1 MSVKIKLKRFGKVR
15 QPHYRVI
22 VADSRTKR
30 DGRAIE
36 EIGKY
41 HPKRHPSLVDIDSER
56 VQYWLGVGAQPTEPV
71 LALLKLTGDWQRF
84 KGLPGAE
91 GSLQQAAQ
99 SSDRAEAY
107 NAALSEAHAEP
118 AAEATTPARKR
129 AAKPAAA
136 PAGKP
141 STAAVPEQDGTQPA
155 PAPADAE
162 AASAEPA
169 AAEPVT
175 AEPVTDEAP
184 AEPAAEAPAAAP
196 AEPAPE
202 PPAAAAPAEPAAE
215 PPTTDAPAE
224 TVTTAAPVEPLAV
237 GAEPSGDAAEPLAD
251 PAAVDLAAGDPAE
264 RRPAGS
270 GA

>member
-41 HPKRHPSLVDIDSER
+41 HPKRDPSLVDIDSER
-56 VQYWLGVGAQPTEPV
+56 VQYWLGVGAQPTDPV

-99 SSDRAEAY
+99 GSDRAEAY

-118 AAEATTPARKR
+118 AGEATTPTRRR
-129 AAKPAAA
+129 AAKQSAAA
-136 PAGKP
+136 PAGAP
-141 STAAVPEQDGTQPA
+141 SPAAVPEQDGTEPA
-155 PAPADAE
+155 PARADADTGSGRPGAPDIVETVGTE
-162 AASAEPA
+162 AA
-169 AAEPVT
+169 
-175 AEPVTDEAP
+175 
-184 AEPAAEAPAAAP
+184 
-196 AEPAPE
+196 
-202 PPAAAAPAEPAAE
+202 
-215 PPTTDAPAE
+215 
-224 TVTTAAPVEPLAV
+224 AAPVEPLAV
-237 GAEPSGDAAEPLAD
+237 GAEPSEAPVEPLVD

>member
-41 HPKRHPSLVDIDSER
+41 HPKREPSLIDIDSQR
-56 VQYWLGVGAQPTEPV
+56 VQYWLGVGAQPTDPV

-91 GSLQQAAQ
+91 GSLQQEAR
-99 SSDRAEAY
+99 SGDRAEAY

-118 AAEATTPARKR
+118 AGEPTRPTRRR
-129 AAKPAAA
+129 AAKSTAA
-136 PAGKP
+136 PAGEP
-141 STAAVPEQDGTQPA
+141 M
-155 PAPADAE
+155 
-162 AASAEPA
+162 SAEP
-169 AAEPVT
+169 
-175 AEPVTDEAP
+175 
-184 AEPAAEAPAAAP
+184 PAAEAPV
-196 AEPAPE
+196 
-202 PPAAAAPAEPAAE
+202 EPAATLPDGE
-215 PPTTDAPAE
+215 TAE
-224 TVTTAAPVEPLAV
+224 TVDAEATAAPVEPLAV
-237 GAEPSGDAAEPLAD
+237 GAEPSEAPVEPLVD

>member
-56 VQYWLGVGAQPTEPV
+56 VQYWLGVGAQPTDPV

-99 SSDRAEAY
+99 SGDRAEAY
-107 NAALSEAHAEP
+107 NAALSEAHAKSAEEATTPTRRRAAKAAATAAPADAVTASPEPEGAQPVSAEAVTAEAPGETAAEPPPAPEAPGEAAAEPPP
-118 AAEATTPARKR
+118 AAEA
-129 AAKPAAA
+129 
-136 PAGKP
+136 
-141 STAAVPEQDGTQPA
+141 S
-155 PAPADAE
+155 AE
-162 AASAEPA
+162 AAAEPA
-169 AAEPVT
+169 AAE
-175 AEPVTDEAP
+175 
-184 AEPAAEAPAAAP
+184 APAAP
-196 AEPAPE
+196 VAEPLD
-202 PPAAAAPAEPAAE
+202 AAVPAAPAA
-215 PPTTDAPAE
+215 
-224 TVTTAAPVEPLAV
+224 VVEPLAV
-237 GAEPSGDAAEPLAD
+237 TPESSEDPAEPQAD

-264 RRPAGS
+264 RRPDES